1 MLKISFTGHR
11 PNKLGGYQWGNK
23 IQKEVSKEIEK
34 NILEIIERTEEKEIV
49 FYSGGAIGVDQIA
62 FEVVDGLKEVIWFI
76 NEDITIK
83 NNIAIPFKDQD
94 RLWKINDKERY
105 KSQKE
110 RADNVIYVDTE
121 KGYEV
126 SGTEKGKYDI
136 RKMQKRNE
144 YMVDNSDILIAVFDG
159 SKSGTKNCIDY
170 AKKHNKEIIIIDLNK
185 IKNKLLIA
193 NQ

>member
-23 IQKEVSKEIEK
+23 IQKEVRKEIEK
-34 NILEIIERTEEKEIV
+34 NILDIIERTEEKEIV

-94 RLWKINDKERY
+94 RLWRINDKERY
-105 KSQKE
+105 KSQKK

-126 SGTEKGKYDI
+126 SGTEEGKYDV

-170 AKKHNKEIIIIDLNK
+170 AKEHNKEIIIIDLNK
-185 IKNKLLIA
+185 IKEKENKE
-193 NQ
+193 

>member
-34 NILEIIERTEEKEIV
+34 VILEIIEKTKEKEIV

-76 NEDITIK
+76 DEDITIK

-94 RLWKINDKERY
+94 RLWRINDKERY
-105 KSQKE
+105 KSQKK

-126 SGTEKGKYDI
+126 SGTEEGKYDA

-193 NQ
+193 N

>member
-1 MLKISFTGHR
+1 MLRISFTGHR
-11 PNKLGGYQWGNK
+11 GNKLGGYQGGNK

-34 NILEIIERTEEKEIV
+34 NLLDIIEKTKEKEIV

-62 FEVVDGLKEVIWFI
+62 FEIVDGLFLDE
-76 NEDITIK
+76 NITIK

-94 RLWKINDKERY
+94 RLWRINDKERY

-126 SGTEKGKYDI
+126 SGTEEGKYDV

-185 IKNKLLIA
+185 IKEKENKE
-193 NQ
+193 

>member
-23 IQKEVSKEIEK
+23 IQKEISKEIEK
-34 NILEIIERTEEKEIV
+34 NILGIIERTEEKEIV

-94 RLWKINDKERY
+94 SLWRINDKERY
-105 KSQKE
+105 KSQKK

-126 SGTEKGKYDI
+126 SGTEEGKYDA

-170 AKKHNKEIIIIDLNK
+170 AKEHNKEIIIIDLNK

>member
-1 MLKISFTGHR
+1 MLRISFTGHR

-34 NILEIIERTEEKEIV
+34 NILDIIEKTKEKEIV

-62 FEVVDGLKEVIWFI
+62 FEVADKLKEVIWFMDE
-76 NEDITIK
+76 NVTIK
-83 NNIAIPFKDQD
+83 NNMAIPFNDQD
-94 RLWKINDKERY
+94 RLWRINDKERY
-105 KSQKE
+105 KSQKN

-121 KGYEV
+121 KGYKTYGAE
-126 SGTEKGKYDI
+126 EGKYDV

-144 YMVDNSDILIAVFDG
+144 YMIDNSDILIAVFDG

-170 AKKHNKEIIIIDLNK
+170 AKKNNKEIILIDLNK
-185 IKNKLLIA
+185 INEKVNKE
-193 NQ
+193 

>member
-1 MLKISFTGHR
+1 MLRISFTGHR

-23 IQKEVSKEIEK
+23 IQKKVSKEIEK
-34 NILEIIERTEEKEIV
+34 NILEIIKKTKEKEIV

-62 FEVVDGLKEVIWFI
+62 FEIVDGLFLDE
-76 NEDITIK
+76 NITIK
-83 NNIAIPFKDQD
+83 NNMAIPFKDQD
-94 RLWKINDKERY
+94 RLWRINDKERY

-121 KGYEV
+121 KGYKV
-126 SGTEKGKYDI
+126 SGTEEGKYDV

-170 AKKHNKEIIIIDLNK
+170 AKKNNKEIIIIDLNK
-185 IKNKLLIA
+185 IKGKI
-193 NQ
+193 

>member
-23 IQKEVSKEIEK
+23 IQKEVRKEIEK
-34 NILEIIERTEEKEIV
+34 NILDIIERTEEKEIV

-76 NEDITIK
+76 DEDITIK

-94 RLWKINDKERY
+94 RLWRINDKERY
-105 KSQKE
+105 KSQKK

-126 SGTEKGKYDI
+126 SGTEKGKYDV

>member
-23 IQKEVSKEIEK
+23 IQKEVRKEIEK
-34 NILEIIERTEEKEIV
+34 NILDIIERTEEKEIV

-94 RLWKINDKERY
+94 RLWRINDKERY

-126 SGTEKGKYDI
+126 SGTKEGKYDV

-170 AKKHNKEIIIIDLNK
+170 AKEHNKEIIIIDLNK

>member
-1 MLKISFTGHR
+1 MLRISFTGHR
-11 PNKLGGYQWGNK
+11 PNKLGGYQWRNK
-23 IQKEVSKEIEK
+23 IQKEVRKEIEK
-34 NILEIIERTEEKEIV
+34 NILDIIERTEEKEIV

-94 RLWKINDKERY
+94 RLWRINDKERY
-105 KSQKE
+105 KSQKN

-126 SGTEKGKYDI
+126 SGTEEGKYDV

-159 SKSGTKNCIDY
+159 SKSGTKNCIDD

>member
-23 IQKEVSKEIEK
+23 IQKEVRKEIEK
-34 NILEIIERTEEKEIV
+34 NILDIIERTEEKEIV

-94 RLWKINDKERY
+94 RLWRINDKERY
-105 KSQKE
+105 KSQKK
-110 RADNVIYVDTE
+110 NHH
-121 KGYEV
+121 
-126 SGTEKGKYDI
+126 KGKN
-136 RKMQKRNE
+136 R
-144 YMVDNSDILIAVFDG
+144 F
-159 SKSGTKNCIDY
+159 
-170 AKKHNKEIIIIDLNK
+170 
-185 IKNKLLIA
+185 
-193 NQ
+193 

>member
-34 NILEIIERTEEKEIV
+34 NILDIIERTEEKEIV

-62 FEVVDGLKEVIWFI
+62 FEVVDSLKEVIWFI
-76 NEDITIK
+76 DEDITIK

-94 RLWKINDKERY
+94 RLWRINDKERY
-105 KSQKE
+105 KSQKK

-121 KGYEV
+121 KGYETY
-126 SGTEKGKYDI
+126 GAEEGKYDV

-144 YMVDNSDILIAVFDG
+144 YMVDNSDILIAIFDG